1 MFAIGLLSKHN
12 CRRSLA
18 KFGFSVNLINMTND
32 MINDNEEYLLAIRN
46 EFEQKKLKNKRY
58 SLRAFSKFLGLNHAT
73 LSQIMSKQKGLSL
86 KMAIKISNRMGLDS
100 IEKNKFLTSVTKCF
114 SRSPARRLEAE
125 EKLKTLAKH
134 KKVSVTKHDEIPT
147 INHWS
152 HVAVFEVI
160 LTAKAN
166 KQPDIA
172 QVLDIPEI
180 KVAGILHTLINLGF
194 IAKSEE
200 AYHALRP
207 TIHTTNDIPN
217 EAIAH
222 YHASICTKAA
232 ESIHKQSVQIR
243 EFQNAIMCVDPKD
256 LPAAKQMLRDFAQEF
271 YLKFHNEISTNKIYS
286 FSANFFKLSKNS
298 DGTF

>member
-1 MFAIGLLSKHN
+1 
-12 CRRSLA
+12 
-18 KFGFSVNLINMTND
+18 MTNE
-32 MINDNEEYLLAIRN
+32 MNKSNEEYLVILKT
-46 EFEQKKLKNKRY
+46 EFEQRKLKNKRY

-73 LSQIMSKQKGLSL
+73 LSQIMSEQKGLSL
-86 KMAIKISNRMGLDS
+86 KMAIKISQRLGLDS
-100 IEKNKFLTSVTKCF
+100 VEKNKFLTSVTKCF
-114 SRSPARRLEAE
+114 SRSPSRRSEAE
-125 EKLKTLAKH
+125 EKLKTLAKY
-134 KKVSVTKHDEIPT
+134 KKISITKHEEIPT

-172 QVLDIPEI
+172 KVLDIPEI

-194 IAKSEE
+194 IAKSDEG
-200 AYHALRP
+200 YHALRP

-222 YHASICTKAA
+222 YHASICIKAA
-232 ESIHKQSVQIR
+232 ESIHKQHVQIR

-256 LPAAKQMLRDFAQEF
+256 LPQAKQMLRDFAQEF

-286 FSANFFKLSKNS
+286 FSANFFKLSKNM
-298 DGTF
+298 DGTY